1 MMAEAERTVESIW
14 ERYAS
19 IKMAVGDQGGGD
31 RTLNDIAFLVA
42 EIERLRVALE
52 QVDHLLTKVM
62 DESNLHIFEPV
73 AVTVTAALARS
84 SRPGGGE

>member
-1 MMAEAERTVESIW
+1 MTERTVASIW
-14 ERYAS
+14 EHYAS
-19 IKMAVGDQGGGD
+19 IKLAIGDQGGGD

-52 QVDHLLTKVM
+52 HVDRLLTRVM

-73 AVTVTAALARS
+73 AATVTAALARGD
-84 SRPGGGE
+84 R